1 MARDAMTLRFSG
13 IDCVLTAKNCHYP
26 RILQV
31 FPTNPNCQPLV
42 DVPIIKPVPIDC
54 KMGTSD

>member
-1 MARDAMTLRFSG
+1 MAHDAMTLRFS
-13 IDCVLTAKNCHYP
+13 CMECMSAVKNRHYP

-31 FPTNPNCQPLV
+31 FPTNPNCQPLF

-54 KMGTSD
+54 KMGISD